1 MPEDNPEMRRM
12 WMFIGTGKYVDLD
25 YFLPLSDPKNT
36 DQTNSNATNQTQ
48 NMVDNDQ
55 TREVVVEEMEE
66 MTEDDEN
73 RDQDESE
80 DVKMKLDSVLF
91 KLQSVLSDR
100 IEHDPK
106 GYKKSLSIFEKH
118 LDRMPKLNDTA
129 PQKALCTFGQE
140 SFAPVRMSKQKRLA

>member
-1 MPEDNPEMRRM
+1 M
-12 WMFIGTGKYVDLD
+12 
-25 YFLPLSDPKNT
+25 PLSDPKNT
-36 DQTNSNATNQTQ
+36 DKTNSNATNQTQ

-66 MTEDDEN
+66 MMEDDEN

-80 DVKMKLDSVLF
+80 DVKMKLDIVLF

-106 GYKKSLSIFEKH
+106 GYKKSLSTFDKPLE
-118 LDRMPKLNDTA
+118 RMPTLNDA
-129 PQKALCTFGQE
+129 ALQKALCISLVKNHLHQ
-140 SFAPVRMSKQKRLA
+140 